1 MPRSRKAF
9 HFDLSVKELEANGAP
24 KDAWTKIGRFLERNG
39 FEHIQGSGY
48 ESRHTMSH
56 QDVNL
61 ILEQMQDEF
70 PWFVSCAKDAK
81 VTSIIGK
88 NHDALSHLRQY
99 VSDRR
104 SDMAPPSKEENSE
117 TVFLATE
124 AVDMRK
130 TSSQLA
136 SRKTPAPQRNQDKE
150 H

>member
-81 VTSIIGK
+81 VTSIVGK

-104 SDMAPPSKEENSE
+104 S
-117 TVFLATE
+117 E

>member
-61 ILEQMQDEF
+61 ILDQMQDEF
-70 PWFVSCAKDAK
+70 PWFVSCA
-81 VTSIIGK
+81 
-88 NHDALSHLRQY
+88 
-99 VSDRR
+99 
-104 SDMAPPSKEENSE
+104 MAPPSKEENSE
-117 TVFLATE
+117 TVSLATE

>member
-9 HFDLSVKELEANGAP
+9 HFDLSVKELEASGAP

-99 VSDRR
+99 VSDQR
-104 SDMAPPSKEENSE
+104 SDMASPPKKDDSE
-117 TVFLATE
+117 SVSLAME

-130 TSSQLA
+130 TSFQLA
-136 SRKTPAPQRNQDKE
+136 SQKAPVSQKNQSKE

>member
-81 VTSIIGK
+81 VTSIIG
-88 NHDALSHLRQY
+88 
-99 VSDRR
+99 RR
-104 SDMAPPSKEENSE
+104 KIRKPSLWQWKRL
-117 TVFLATE
+117 T
-124 AVDMRK
+124 
-130 TSSQLA
+130 
-136 SRKTPAPQRNQDKE
+136 
-150 H
+150 

>member
-61 ILEQMQDEF
+61 ILEQMQDWQESRC
-70 PWFVSCAKDAK
+70 PVA
-81 VTSIIGK
+81 
-88 NHDALSHLRQY
+88 
-99 VSDRR
+99 
-104 SDMAPPSKEENSE
+104 SE
-117 TVFLATE
+117 TVCF
-124 AVDMRK
+124 R
-130 TSSQLA
+130 
-136 SRKTPAPQRNQDKE
+136 PAF
-150 H
+150 

>member
-1 MPRSRKAF
+1 MPKSRKAF

-24 KDAWTKIGRFLERNG
+24 KDAWAKIGKFLENNG

-48 ESRHTMSH
+48 ESTRTMTH
-56 QDVNL
+56 QSVNL
-61 ILEQMQDEF
+61 ILERMQDEF
-70 PWFVSCAKDAK
+70 PWFILCAKDAK

-88 NHDALSHLRQY
+88 NHDALSHLKQY
-99 VSDRR
+99 VSGQS
-104 SDMAPPSKEENSE
+104 SDMVPLPKKEDSE
-117 TVFLATE
+117 SVSLATE

>member
-48 ESRHTMSH
+48 ESMHTMSH
-56 QDVNL
+56 HDMNL

-81 VTSIIGK
+81 VTSIVGK
-88 NHDALSHLRQY
+88 NHDALSHLKQY
-99 VSDRR
+99 VSGQR
-104 SDMAPPSKEENSE
+104 SDMASPPKKDDSE
-117 TVFLATE
+117 SVSLAME

-130 TSSQLA
+130 TSFQLA
-136 SRKTPAPQRNQDKE
+136 SQKVPVSQKNQSKE

>member
-24 KDAWTKIGRFLERNG
+24 KDAWTKIGRFLEHNG
-39 FEHIQGSGY
+39 FERIQGSGY
-48 ESRHTMSH
+48 ESMHTMSH
-56 QDVNL
+56 HDMNL

-81 VTSIIGK
+81 VTSIVGK
-88 NHDALSHLRQY
+88 NHDALSHLKQY
-99 VSDRR
+99 VSGQR
-104 SDMAPPSKEENSE
+104 SDMASPPKKDDSE
-117 TVFLATE
+117 SVSLAME

-130 TSSQLA
+130 TSFQLA
-136 SRKTPAPQRNQDKE
+136 SQKVPVSQKNQSKE

>member
-24 KDAWTKIGRFLERNG
+24 KDAWTKIGKFLERNG

-48 ESRHTMSH
+48 ESTHTVSH
-56 QDVNL
+56 HDMNL

-81 VTSIIGK
+81 VTSIVGK
-88 NHDALSHLRQY
+88 NHDALSHLKQY
-99 VSDRR
+99 VSGQR
-104 SDMAPPSKEENSE
+104 SDMAPPPKKDDSE
-117 TVFLATE
+117 SVSLATE

-136 SRKTPAPQRNQDKE
+136 SQKAPVSQKNQSKE

>member
-1 MPRSRKAF
+1 MPKSRKAF

-24 KDAWTKIGRFLERNG
+24 KDAWTKIGKFLERNG

-48 ESRHTMSH
+48 ESTYTVSH
-56 QDVNL
+56 HDMNL

-81 VTSIIGK
+81 VTSIVGK
-88 NHDALSHLRQY
+88 NHDALSHLKQY
-99 VSDRR
+99 VSGQR
-104 SDMAPPSKEENSE
+104 SDMAPPPKKDDSE
-117 TVFLATE
+117 SVSLATE

-136 SRKTPAPQRNQDKE
+136 SQKAPVSQKNQSKE

>member
-24 KDAWTKIGRFLERNG
+24 KNAWTKIGKYLERNG

-48 ESRHTMSH
+48 ESTHTMSH

-81 VTSIIGK
+81 VSSIVGK
-88 NHDALSHLRQY
+88 NHDALSHLKQY
-99 VSDRR
+99 VSDQR
-104 SDMAPPSKEENSE
+104 SDMAPPPKEEDSE
-117 TVFLATE
+117 IVSLAAE
-124 AVDMRK
+124 VADMRK
-130 TSSQLA
+130 TSSQHA
-136 SRKTPAPQRNQDKE
+136 SQKAHVPQKNHPKE

>member
-99 VSDRR
+99 VSDQR
-104 SDMAPPSKEENSE
+104 SDMASPPKKDDSE
-117 TVFLATE
+117 SVSLAME

-130 TSSQLA
+130 TSFQLA
-136 SRKTPAPQRNQDKE
+136 SQKAPVSQKNQSKE